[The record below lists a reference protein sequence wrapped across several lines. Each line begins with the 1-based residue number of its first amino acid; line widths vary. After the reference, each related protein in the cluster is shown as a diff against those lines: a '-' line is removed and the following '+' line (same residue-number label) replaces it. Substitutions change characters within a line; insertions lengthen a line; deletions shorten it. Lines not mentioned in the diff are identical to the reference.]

1 MHPPSHKAA
10 PSIGARI
17 RDAYES
23 LRDRANWFIHHPVTD
38 IVVIGMILLSVCT
51 LLAEAALRNDP
62 LARNLLVL
70 VGDAF
75 TWVFVVELLIRFWV
89 APKKSR
95 FFVRYWPD
103 ILAVLPL
110 YRPMRLLRVLLLLR
124 LFRAGVLVNRRV
136 VFLRKMMRGAL
147 RDLLYVATITTT
159 LVLVGA
165 VTVHFARGSVA
176 LDEPGLEG
184 SLWFSVMTLIG
195 GEPIGGTPHTELG
208 RAVTLG
214 LMLGGLTVFG
224 VAVGTISASMAVAL
238 SRRMEANEMEL
249 DELREHLIICG
260 WNRSGPTVLREVLGH
275 GRHDQSVVIIT
286 EGAEAPPDA
295 FPDDLPRQQIYH
307 VSGDYTRVNVLES
320 IGIQK
325 ANVAILLTDACILR
339 SDTDRDARTV
349 LAALT
354 IERLNKDIF
363 CCAELTDRQNEDLL
377 KMAGV
382 EEIVVGDW
390 YAGVVL
396 ANAGRTLGMVAVL
409 DELLTSTSGNSFF
422 KVKVSR
428 RHQGASIGE
437 LHSLLKTRHNAILI
451 SWERGAGEERE
462 FEVNPPVDLQ
472 VQTGDLLVVIADR
485 KVKL

>member
-1 MHPPSHKAA
+1 MNSPHHK
-10 PSIGARI
+10 PTRTIGDRL
-17 RDAYES
+17 RDFYED

-38 IVVIGMILLSVCT
+38 VVVIALILLSVGT
-51 LLAEAALRNDP
+51 LMTEAALRND
-62 LARNLLVL
+62 LRIREMLVG

-95 FFVRYWPD
+95 FFLRYWPD

-110 YRPMRLLRVLLLLR
+110 YRPMRLLRVLLLR

-136 VFLRKMMRGAL
+136 VFLRKMLRGAL

-159 LVLVGA
+159 MVLVGA
-165 VTVHFARGSVA
+165 VTVHFARGSVI
-176 LDEPGLEG
+176 LDDPGLEG
-184 SLWFSVMTLIG
+184 SLWFSVFTLIG
-195 GEPIGGTPHTELG
+195 GEPIGGLPHDQLG

-214 LMLGGLTVFG
+214 LMLGGLTIFG
-224 VAVGTISASMAVAL
+224 VAVGTISATMGVAL

-275 GRHDQSVVIIT
+275 GRHDQAVVIVT
-286 EGAEAPPDA
+286 EGESPPADA

-307 VSGDYTRVNVLES
+307 VSGDYTRVPVLES

-325 ANVAILLTDACILR
+325 ANVAILLTDACVQR

-354 IERLNKDIF
+354 IERLNKGIF
-363 CCAELTDRQNEDLL
+363 CCAELTDRQNEELL

-382 EEIVVGDW
+382 EEIVVGNW

-396 ANAGRTLGMVAVL
+396 ANAGRTLGMVTVL

-422 KVKVSR
+422 KVKIGR
-428 RHQGASIGE
+428 RFEGTSVGD
-437 LHSLLKTRHNAILI
+437 LHDIIKRKHNAILI
-451 SWERGAGEERE
+451 SWERGEGPDRE
-462 FEVNPPVDLQ
+462 VSVNPPVDLE
-472 VQTGDLLVVIADR
+472 VQFGDLLVVIADR
-485 KVKL
+485 KVRL